1 MESIKDQIIEHPFF
15 KDFIPKHIEK
25 VTDIAS
31 EVSFNP
37 GQYIFRDGEDANSFY
52 LIGRGII
59 SLEVYVPNRG
69 PVTLGRLNAGDVLGW
84 SWLYPPHQWHFDARA
99 LEAVQMVELDGRVL
113 RKMIEQDHEF
123 GFHMMKKISLVMEDR
138 LQAARVKLM
147 EVYDI
152 YPEPDQ
158 TRPKWHEL
166 I

>member
-1 MESIKDQIIEHPFF
+1 MESIKDLINEHPFF
-15 KDFIPKHIEK
+15 KDFIPEHIEK
-25 VTDIAS
+25 VTEIAS

-37 GQYIFRDGEDANSFY
+37 GQYIFRDGEDANLFY

-59 SLEVYVPNRG
+59 SLEVYVPNGG

-99 LEAVQMVELDGRVL
+99 LEAVRMIDLDGRVL
-113 RKMIEQDHEF
+113 RKMIEEDHEF
-123 GFHMMKKISLVMEDR
+123 GFQMMKKISLVMEDR
-138 LQAARVKLM
+138 LQATRVKLM

-152 YPEPDQ
+152 YPGPDQ